1 MFKKS
6 ENLKPYLIGLFQAL
20 GISVYCIL
28 IVLFFQTMEN
38 SSIKV
43 NEIIAG
49 SLILIILVLS
59 AAISALM
66 VFGRSVYLVI
76 NKKIREALNILAY
89 TFLYLIV
96 IIMIIVLLLHL

>member
-28 IVLFFQTMEN
+28 IVLFFQGMEN

-59 AAISALM
+59 AAISALI
-66 VFGRSVYLVI
+66 VFGRPVYLVI